1 MKAHILKK
9 KKRDSRVL
17 KIKIKIEKEREI
29 IHVKEV

>member
-17 KIKIKIEKEREI
+17 KIKIEKEREI